1 LRRLPILSS
10 EAAVAAAAMVSV
22 RLHLMS
28 LMLLALL
35 IFTAAV
41 DNTAFLVVHKKATI
55 QRVKGGER
63 INVGITLYN
72 AGSATAYDVS
82 LTDDTWPSS
91 LFSLV
96 SGNTSQTWD
105 KLEAGGSLSHSFI
118 VESRIKGPFSGS
130 PAVVKYRV
138 ASKSTLQEAFSTP
151 LPVLDILSDKPAE
164 KKYDWVKK
172 LAVKYGP
179 LVIVLTIVGLFIYLL
194 ITPSKSA
201 KYSRLNKKRR

>member
-1 LRRLPILSS
+1 
-10 EAAVAAAAMVSV
+10 MVSV
-22 RLHLMS
+22 RLHLIS

-35 IFTAAV
+35 VFTAAV

-105 KLEAGGSLSHSFI
+105 KIEAGGSLSHSFI

-164 KKYDWVKK
+164 KKYDWVKVSS
-172 LAVKYGP
+172 L
-179 LVIVLTIVGLFIYLL
+179 LF
-194 ITPSKSA
+194 
-201 KYSRLNKKRR
+201 

>member
-1 LRRLPILSS
+1 
-10 EAAVAAAAMVSV
+10 MVSV
-22 RLHLMS
+22 RLHLMP
-28 LMLLALL
+28 LVLLALL
-35 IFTAAV
+35 VFTAAL

-82 LTDDTWPSS
+82 LTDDTWPSA

>member
-1 LRRLPILSS
+1 MLSS
-10 EAAVAAAAMVSV
+10 QAAAAAAAAAMVSV

-28 LMLLALL
+28 LILLALL
-35 IFTAAV
+35 VFTAAV